1 MNNFR
6 TNKIVARRRVEPREG
21 SKVDLPTPSLVSI
34 CDIKSKSCHKKLSSI
49 VTFVDIV
56 DTYFLYIFVLVK
68 GKE

>member
-21 SKVDLPTPSLVSI
+21 SKVDLPTPSLLSI
-34 CDIKSKSCHKKLSSI
+34 SDKKSKSHKKLSSI